1 MSETTGIILMAAG
14 GGVLGLLVYIT
25 GYFLM
30 RRASQP
36 KKDKKQP

>member
-1 MSETTGIILMAAG
+1 MSETTGIILMAVG
-14 GGVLGLLVYIT
+14 GGVAGLLIYVI